1 MKTQT
6 MSSTEIED
14 LFVETAGEL
23 AESFSINR
31 VVGQLYALLYISPM
45 PVSLDEMTI
54 RLKISKGSASVNIRI
69 LENWN
74 AVKKIWVQGSRKD
87 FYTAESDMMRIFL
100 DRLHQGLSRRIAL
113 AKTRMKQ
120 VHSILDGKGM
130 KQKNGKSAF
139 YKERLKK
146 IEDLQNLAETIIK
159 FLPKIQSAR
168 RLKGLVSLL

>member
-1 MKTQT
+1 MKTQPI
-6 MSSTEIED
+6 SPTEVED

-23 AESFSINR
+23 SESLSINR
-31 VVGQLYALLYISPM
+31 VVGQLYALLYISPT
-45 PVSLDEMTI
+45 PISLDEMTV
-54 RLKISKGSASVNIRI
+54 RLKISKGSASINIRI

-74 AVKKIWVQGSRKD
+74 AVKKVWVQGSRKD

-113 AKTRMKQ
+113 AKARMKQ
-120 VHSILDGKGM
+120 VHSILDGKG
-130 KQKNGKSAF
+130 NGKSAF

-146 IEDLQNLAETIIK
+146 IEDLQNLAEAIIK
-159 FLPKIQSAR
+159 FLPKIQSAK